1 MKAEDIFSNVNGKN
15 GELSHKLRTVSDL
28 IRHIKTKE
36 KSSPAN
42 YSIFLG
48 AGASVTSEIRTAAQL
63 IDEWAKE
70 LYERFC
76 DGQVAESA
84 EQARL
89 YFESKH
95 SSWYSPDNP
104 YSSLF
109 EKKFD
114 LPTQRR
120 RFVEQEVDNKL
131 PSIGYAYLASLVD
144 NNYFNTIFTTNFD
157 DLINEA
163 FYLFSNTRPLLCA
176 HDSSIHSISITSK
189 RPKIVKLH

>member
-1 MKAEDIFSNVNGKN
+1 MKAEDIFSTADGKN
-15 GELSHKLRTVSDL
+15 GELSHKLRTTADL

-36 KSSPAN
+36 NSSPAN

-48 AGASVTSEIRTAAQL
+48 AGASVTSGIRTATQL
-63 IDEWAKE
+63 IDEWAIE
-70 LYERFC
+70 LYERFN
-76 DGQVAESA
+76 DGRKAESA
-84 EQARL
+84 EVAKQ
-89 YFESKH
+89 YFEYKH
-95 SSWYSPDNP
+95 SSWYNPDNP

-120 RFVEQEVDNKL
+120 RFVEQEVDQKF

-144 NNYFNTIFTTNFD
+144 KNYFNTVFTTNFD

-163 FYLFSNTRPLLCA
+163 FYLFSNTRLC
-176 HDSSIHSISITSK
+176 T
-189 RPKIVKLH
+189 